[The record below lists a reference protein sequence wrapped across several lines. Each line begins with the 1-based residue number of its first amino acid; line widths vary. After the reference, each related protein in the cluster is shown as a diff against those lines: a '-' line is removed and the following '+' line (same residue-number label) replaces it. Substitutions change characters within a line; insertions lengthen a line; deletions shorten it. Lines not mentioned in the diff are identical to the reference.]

1 MLSGLQRFMR
11 RWHEWYEVHL
21 RVRVRGAHSPKPP
34 ELHTLHDPGPLL
46 AKIIGAYIVIA
57 LLVII
62 FLASL
67 AMPSKAHAQ
76 PLASDRIPAAA
87 QAHRLTLKRE
97 AQRVWGLEAPV
108 ASFAAQIHQESRW
121 RADAVSPVGAQ
132 GMAQFMPATAT
143 WISGL
148 YGSLGD
154 RAPMN
159 PTWAIRALVQY
170 DRWIWE
176 RIPGVPK
183 ACEHMGF
190 TMQSYNGGLG
200 WVYKRQA
207 KSKTPAVCFGATC
220 TINPGI
226 DPASQ
231 REAQDYPV
239 VILKRFEPLYATWGP
254 GVCS

>member
-11 RWHEWYEVHL
+11 RFAHWYAVH
-21 RVRVRGAHSPKPP
+21 VRARGIKPPQPPKPT
-34 ELHTLHDPGPLL
+34 TLHEPGPFL
-46 AKIIGAYIVIA
+46 AQLITGYLILV
-57 LLVII
+57 LLVA
-62 FLASL
+62 LVLVSML
-67 AMPSKAHAQ
+67 MPRQANAQ

-132 GMAQFMPATAT
+132 GMAQFMPATST

-148 YGSLGD
+148 YAGLGD

-170 DRWIWE
+170 DRWLWE

-183 ACEHMGF
+183 TCERMGF

-200 WVYKRQA
+200 RVYQRQA
-207 KSKTPAVCFGATC
+207 KSKTPDVCFGATC

-226 DPASQ
+226 LPANQ

-239 VILKRFEPLYATWGP
+239 LILKRFEPLYASWGQ